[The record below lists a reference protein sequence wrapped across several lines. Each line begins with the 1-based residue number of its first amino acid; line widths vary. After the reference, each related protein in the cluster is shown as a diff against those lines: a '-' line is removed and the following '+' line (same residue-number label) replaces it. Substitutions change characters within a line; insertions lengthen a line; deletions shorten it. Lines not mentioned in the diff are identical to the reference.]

1 MQFITALVAAL
12 ISGATAFVGVNV
24 VPMDGGPALAGQ
36 TVIVRDARVERI
48 GPVADVEVPLGAQ
61 VVYGRGRWLLPGL
74 IDMHVHIRAVDLP
87 AYVANGI
94 TTVRDL
100 AGLDSVLSTVGRVER
115 GELLGPRILA
125 SSQLL
130 CGAGFSNPPFTRPV
144 ASVSEAAVA
153 VEEQLARGATSI
165 KVYEELTPAVYDAI
179 VAAARARGVLVAGH
193 VSRHVGVAHA
203 IETLDSIEHL
213 SGYPLPASQTL
224 IDATRDSGVWNCP
237 TLYVYTAHVTAG
249 MPAEQREQLLNQ
261 RRELV
266 TALDA
271 AGARLLAGTD
281 SGYLVPAGTSLH
293 EELAELSAAG
303 LTNEEVLAAATRS
316 AGEYFGDPT
325 LGVIA
330 VGARADLLLVNE
342 NPLENLATLRTP
354 AGVMLNGR
362 WISWE
367 RRRATRHP

>member
-1 MQFITALVAAL
+1 MHLIAAL
-12 ISGATAFVGVNV
+12 LLQATAFVGVNV

-48 GPVADVEVPLGAQ
+48 GPVAEMEVPSDAQ
-61 VVYGRGRWLLPGL
+61 VVYGRGRWLMPGL

-100 AGLDSVLSTVGRVER
+100 AGLDSVLATVGRVER

-130 CGAGFSNPPFTRPV
+130 CGAGYSNPPFTRPV
-144 ASVSEAAVA
+144 ATVSEAAVA

-179 VAAARARGVLVAGH
+179 VAAARAHGVLVAGH
-193 VSRHVGVAHA
+193 VSHHVGVAHA

-237 TLYVYTAHVTAG
+237 TLYVYTAHVTTG
-249 MPAEQREQLLNQ
+249 MPAEERERLLTQ

-316 AGEYFGDPT
+316 AGEYLGDPT

-330 VGARADLLLVNE
+330 VGARADLLLVND
-342 NPLENLATLRTP
+342 NPLDDLATLRNP
-354 AGVMLNGR
+354 EGVMLNGR